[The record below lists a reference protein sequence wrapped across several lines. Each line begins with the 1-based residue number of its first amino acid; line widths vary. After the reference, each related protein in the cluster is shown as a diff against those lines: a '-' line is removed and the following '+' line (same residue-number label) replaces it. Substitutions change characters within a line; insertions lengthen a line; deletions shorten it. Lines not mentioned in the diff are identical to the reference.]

1 MSEQRSLIAH
11 QRHFEAAQKFDYF
24 IAGLTGA
31 LCAYITQSWKPQKMP
46 PFGPDVLELAA
57 LIFLFAAAV
66 AGFKRIEWT
75 IVTLRINTEWLQALE
90 KRGALAGAIHE
101 SEGRTML
108 NAQSGDF
115 SSPSDALR
123 DYEALSEITPDIR
136 EKLDHASTQGGRWY
150 KWRNR
155 LLFIG
160 FSALVVARFAALF

>member
-1 MSEQRSLIAH
+1 MRIYHPKLETPENATVR
-11 QRHFEAAQKFDYF
+11 
-24 IAGLTGA
+24 AGRARTR
-31 LCAYITQSWKPQKMP
+31 
-46 PFGPDVLELAA
+46 GPYLP
-57 LIFLFAAAV
+57 FAAAV

-75 IVTLRINTEWLQALE
+75 IVTLRINTEWLHALE

-115 SSPSDALR
+115 FSPSDALR

-136 EKLDHASTQGGRWY
+136 EKLDHASTQGDRWY